1 MAEVIKV
8 GIADMNVVME
18 PDTITTIGLGSCV
31 GIAIWDRIS
40 HIGGLVHIMLPD
52 STQVKSN
59 SNLAKFADTGIPELI
74 KLMEQKGAKRSNMVA
89 KIAGGAQMFAFQN
102 KSELV
107 GVGERNIKATKEALA
122 RLGISIISEDVGAN
136 YGRTVVLNP
145 ANGNYEVK
153 AVGKELKII

>member
-18 PDTITTIGLGSCV
+18 PNTITTIGLGSCV
-31 GIAIWDRIS
+31 GIALWDRTS
-40 HIGGLVHIMLPD
+40 RIGGLVHVMLPD

-59 SNLAKFADTGIPELI
+59 SNLAKFADTGVPELV
-74 KLMEQKGAKRSNMVA
+74 KMMEAKGARRSNLVA

-102 KSELV
+102 KSDLM
-107 GVGERNIKATKEALA
+107 GVGERNIAATKKALA
-122 RLGISIISEDVGAN
+122 GLGIPIISEDVGAN